1 MLLILSL
8 YERSII
14 YSVNGTFEDASSM
27 TIQFQWALL
36 RNTRKDIYIYI
47 DGFHSDVIKLQ
58 SQKSQVLR
66 IRIYTRLKTNRK

>member
-14 YSVNGTFEDASSM
+14 YSVNGTFEDASSITM
-27 TIQFQWALL
+27 QFQWALL

-47 DGFHSDVIKLQ
+47 LMVFTVMSSNCKVKKARFYEFVFTLG
-58 SQKSQVLR
+58 
-66 IRIYTRLKTNRK
+66 

>member
-14 YSVNGTFEDASSM
+14 YSVNGTFEDASSI

-36 RNTRKDIYIYI
+36 RNTRQDIYIYI
-47 DGFHSDVIKLQ
+47 LMVFTVMSSNCKVKKARFYEFVFTLG
-58 SQKSQVLR
+58 
-66 IRIYTRLKTNRK
+66 

>member
-14 YSVNGTFEDASSM
+14 YSVNGTFEDASSI

-47 DGFHSDVIKLQ
+47 LMVFTVMSSNCKVKKARFYEFVFTLG
-58 SQKSQVLR
+58 
-66 IRIYTRLKTNRK
+66 

>member
-14 YSVNGTFEDASSM
+14 YSVNGTFEDASSI

-36 RNTRKDIYIYI
+36 RNTHKDIYIYI
-47 DGFHSDVIKLQ
+47 YILMVFTVMSSNCKVKKARFYEFVFTLG
-58 SQKSQVLR
+58 
-66 IRIYTRLKTNRK
+66 

>member
-14 YSVNGTFEDASSM
+14 YSVNGTFEDASSI

-36 RNTRKDIYIYI
+36 RNTRKEIYI

-66 IRIYTRLKTNRK
+66 ICIYTRLKTNRK

>member
-8 YERSII
+8 YEGSII
-14 YSVNGTFEDASSM
+14 YSVNGTFEDASSI

-47 DGFHSDVIKLQ
+47 LMVFTVMSSNCKVKKARFYEFVFTLG
-58 SQKSQVLR
+58 
-66 IRIYTRLKTNRK
+66 

>member
-8 YERSII
+8 YERSIT
-14 YSVNGTFEDASSM
+14 YSVNGTFEDASSI

-47 DGFHSDVIKLQ
+47 LMVFTVMSSNCKVKKARFYEFVFTLG
-58 SQKSQVLR
+58 
-66 IRIYTRLKTNRK
+66 

>member
-14 YSVNGTFEDASSM
+14 YSVNGTFEDASSI

-36 RNTRKDIYIYI
+36 RNTRKDIYIDVFTVMLSNCKVKKARFYEFVFTRGGSRI
-47 DGFHSDVIKLQ
+47 FHE
-58 SQKSQVLR
+58 
-66 IRIYTRLKTNRK
+66 

>member
-1 MLLILSL
+1 M
-8 YERSII
+8 
-14 YSVNGTFEDASSM
+14 G
-27 TIQFQWALL
+27 QFQWTLL
-36 RNTRKDIYIYI
+36 RNTCKDIYI

>member
-14 YSVNGTFEDASSM
+14 YSVNGTFEDASSI

-36 RNTRKDIYIYI
+36 RNTRKDIYI
-47 DGFHSDVIKLQ
+47 DVFTVMLSNCKV
-58 SQKSQVLR
+58 KKAR
-66 IRIYTRLKTNRK
+66 F

>member
-14 YSVNGTFEDASSM
+14 YSVNGTFEDASSI
-27 TIQFQWALL
+27 TIQFQWTLL

-47 DGFHSDVIKLQ
+47 LMVFTVMSSNCKVKKARFYEFVFTLG
-58 SQKSQVLR
+58 
-66 IRIYTRLKTNRK
+66 